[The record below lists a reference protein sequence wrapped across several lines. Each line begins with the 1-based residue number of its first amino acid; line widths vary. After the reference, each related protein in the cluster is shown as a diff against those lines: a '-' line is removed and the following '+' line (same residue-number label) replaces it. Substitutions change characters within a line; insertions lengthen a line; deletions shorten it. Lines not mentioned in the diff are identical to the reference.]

1 MRSKPDNNI
10 RGNPCL
16 VKIHQLLRFFPLF
29 LHTKFRSHLQKMTRN
44 YTYCLFSI
52 LIVAL
57 LACQPKKQATGRLSF
72 TKPPADKLDSLTNWF
87 ADETNFNDK
96 NFFPQFYNH
105 FNQKIKA
112 KRWEEAGILLYHTGQ
127 TVFVNNRADS
137 LIIRTHEDFLEQY
150 QSRISDRYK
159 SGLYL
164 NLGILHYYNSN
175 FEAAIKNLQKVI
187 QMPYKD
193 YYTLENIS
201 TAYNELGYTYSE
213 MGKLDKALAASFNAL
228 NNSLMLKDTLG
239 FGAGFDSIA
248 TIYKAMKDYQNAEIY
263 MDKAIEALKSINNC
277 VGVVAVYLNKSG
289 LYQETNNPKLEAL
302 VDSMYV
308 YHESHDFRNDSYKV
322 YVYSWKAHNYLK
334 HKKIV
339 EAEQLLA
346 QISPLFDKADEKFL
360 YSKYIETASLYA
372 KMTGK
377 ELIKSEVY
385 KQVIPKYQESKNL
398 EGLLSC
404 YEALRNEAVEKNDY
418 KMALFYT
425 DAYDEI
431 YNSLTDRMLIIK
443 AKELDKMYQ
452 TEKKEQQIQ
461 LQNQEI
467 TQKNTYIALLVVSLS
482 VLLLAVFAYSSWQ
495 RQKLL
500 RQEKT
505 NSMNFTKQ
513 LLENTEEE
521 RKRIASD
528 LHDSISHELLN
539 LKSIFT
545 KDLTTVNAKIDTII
559 NDIRGI
565 SRNLHP
571 VMFDKIGLL
580 PNIEQLVERLQNQN
594 NFFIS
599 TEINYSG
606 TLSSADEL
614 QIYRIIQEA
623 LTNIIKYAQAHA
635 AKITIVEQKDGIS
648 IEIKDNGKG
657 FDVKQV
663 LNSGKAFGL
672 HNIIER
678 SRVVGGEANFY
689 SSPEG
694 TIIHINIPKKS

>member
-1 MRSKPDNNI
+1 M
-10 RGNPCL
+10 
-16 VKIHQLLRFFPLF
+16 F
-29 LHTKFRSHLQKMTRN
+29 RN
-44 YTYCLFSI
+44 YTYHLFLI
-52 LIVAL
+52 LIVGI
-57 LACQPKKQATGRLSF
+57 LACQPKKQAAESSLYV
-72 TKPPADKLDSLTNWF
+72 KPPADKLDSLTNWF
-87 ADETNFNDK
+87 ADEVNFNDK
-96 NFFPQFYNH
+96 NYFPQFYSH
-105 FNQKIKA
+105 YNQKIKA
-112 KRWEEAGILLYHTGQ
+112 ERWEEAAILLYHVGQ
-127 TVFVNNRADS
+127 ISIVHNRADS
-137 LIIRTHEDFLEQY
+137 LIIRIHDDFTEQH
-150 QSRISDRYK
+150 QDHISNRYK

-164 NLGILHYYNSN
+164 NLGILYYYDSN
-175 FEAAIKNLQKVI
+175 FEASIKNLQKVI

-193 YYTLENIS
+193 YYSLENKS
-201 TAYNELGYTYSE
+201 TAYNELGYIYTE
-213 MGKLDKALAASFNAL
+213 IGKFDKALRASFKAL
-228 NNSLMLKDTLG
+228 DTFLMLKDTLG
-239 FGAGFDSIA
+239 LGAGYDSISG
-248 TIYKAMKDYQNAEIY
+248 IYMAMKDYQNAEIY
-263 MDKAIEALKSINNC
+263 MDKAISALKSINNHM
-277 VGVVAVYLNKSG
+277 GVMAVYLNKSG
-289 LYQETNNPKLEAL
+289 LYQETNNPRLEAI
-302 VDSMYV
+302 VDSMYA
-308 YHESHDFRNDSYKV
+308 YHESYNFGNESYKA
-322 YVYSWKAHNYLK
+322 YIYSWKAYNYLK
-334 HKKIV
+334 RRKIA
-339 EAEQLLA
+339 EAQKLMTE
-346 QISPLFDKADEKFL
+346 IRPLFEKADEKFL
-360 YSKYIETASLYA
+360 YSQYIETASLYS

-377 ELIKSEVY
+377 KLIEKDVY
-385 KQVIPKYQESKNL
+385 KQVIPKYKESKNL
-398 EGLLSC
+398 KGLLSC
-404 YEALRNEAVEKNDY
+404 YEALRIEAIEEKDY
-418 KMALFYT
+418 KTALFYT
-425 DAYDEI
+425 DAYDEV

-443 AKELDKMYQ
+443 TKELDKKYQ

-482 VLLLAVFAYSSWQ
+482 VLLLTVFAYSSWQ

-545 KDLTTVNAKIDTII
+545 QDLATVNTKIDTII

-599 TEINYSG
+599 TEINYEG

-635 AKITIVEQKDGIS
+635 AKITIAEQKDGIS

-678 SRVVGGEANFY
+678 SRVIGGEASFY

-694 TIIHINIPKKS
+694 TIIHIIIPKKS

>member
-1 MRSKPDNNI
+1 MFKKFTHY
-10 RGNPCL
+10 L
-16 VKIHQLLRFFPLF
+16 PL
-29 LHTKFRSHLQKMTRN
+29 
-44 YTYCLFSI
+44 I
-52 LIVAL
+52 LTIWL
-57 LACQPKKQATGRLSF
+57 LACQSKKQVADTSLY
-72 TKPPADKLDSLTNWF
+72 TKPPVEKLDSLNTWF
-87 ADETNFNDK
+87 TQNENFNDK
-96 NFFPQFYNH
+96 NYFPLFYQH
-105 FNQKIKA
+105 FNDKLKA
-112 KRWEEAGILLYHTGQ
+112 KKWEEAAILLYNTGQ
-127 TVFVNNRADS
+127 SVFVNSKSDS
-137 LIIRTHEDFLEQY
+137 LIIKTHKDFLEKY
-150 QSRISDRYK
+150 QSLISERYK

-164 NLGILHYYNSN
+164 NLGILYYYNSN
-175 FEAAIKNLQKVI
+175 FDAAVKYLQKVI

-193 YYTLENIS
+193 YYMLENIS
-201 TAYNELGYTYSE
+201 TAYNELGYTYNE
-213 MGKLDKALAASFNAL
+213 MGKFDKALEASFKAL
-228 NNSLMLKDTLG
+228 ESSLMLKDTLG
-239 FGAGFDSIA
+239 FGAGYDSVA
-248 TIYKAMKDYQNAEIY
+248 SIYLGMKDYQNAEIY
-263 MDKAIEALKSINNC
+263 MDKAIRALESINNHM
-277 VGVVAVYLNKSG
+277 GVVAVYLNKSG
-289 LYQETNNPKLEAL
+289 LYQETNNPKLETF
-302 VDSMYV
+302 VDSMYA
-308 YHESHDFRNDSYKV
+308 YHESHDFKNESYKI

-334 HKKIV
+334 QKKIA
-339 EAEQLLA
+339 EAQQLLE
-346 QISPLFDKADEKFL
+346 QISPLFEKSGEKFL
-360 YSKYIETASLYA
+360 YSKYIETASLYS
-372 KMTGK
+372 KITKK
-377 ELIKSEVY
+377 ELIKSDIYRQAIPTY
-385 KQVIPKYQESKNL
+385 KESKNL

-404 YEALRNEAVEKNDY
+404 YEALRNEAIEKKDY
-418 KMALFYT
+418 KTALFYT
-425 DAYDEI
+425 DAYDET
-431 YNSLTDRMLIIK
+431 YDSLTDRMLIIK
-443 AKELDKMYQ
+443 TKELDKKYQ

-482 VLLLAVFAYSSWQ
+482 VLLLAVFAYHSWQ

-539 LKSIFT
+539 LKSIFMQ
-545 KDLTTVNAKIDTII
+545 DLVVVNSKIDTII

-594 NFFIS
+594 DFFVS
-599 TEINYSG
+599 TEINYNG
-606 TLSSADEL
+606 TLSSAAEL

-635 AKITIVEQKDGIS
+635 AKITITEQKGKIA

-678 SRVVGGEANFY
+678 SRVIGGEACFY
-689 SSPEG
+689 SSADG
-694 TIIHINIPKKS
+694 TIIHIIIPKKS